1 MVVVVVVVVV
11 CGGGRSIL
19 NVVIVGQY
27 DLGLVVGPHMEES
40 NTFFCILRPMFVLVT
55 SHIYDDFNLIGVLLL
70 ARVKSVSND
79 ELSSKKSKSSSHGEE
94 RRPERTIPRSV
105 PPSGSNAAF
114 ISTTKISKI
123 N

>member
-1 MVVVVVVVVV
+1 MVVVVVVV

-27 DLGLVVGPHMEES
+27 DLGLVVEPQMEDR
-40 NTFFCILRPMFVLVT
+40 NTFFSILLPIFILVT
-55 SHIYDDFNLIGVLLL
+55 SHIYDDLNLIGVLLL
-70 ARVKSVSND
+70 AREKNVSKD
-79 ELSSKKSKSSSHGEE
+79 ELSSKKSKSSSQREE

-105 PPSGSNAAF
+105 PPSGSNAIF
-114 ISTTKISKI
+114 ISIKKISKI